1 VFSELFWA
9 FTMIIGVLSL
19 SFFWS
24 ILTVIGFSLTSTNL
38 YAYYLCRK
46 EHEKKIKNAAILTQ
60 DFIEM

>member
-1 VFSELFWA
+1 
-9 FTMIIGVLSL
+9 MIIGVLSL

-38 YAYYLCRK
+38 YAYFLCRK

-60 DFIEM
+60 DLIEM